1 MECGSHSF
9 ESVQFELLT
18 ELSKGPQ
25 TIIMALIVALSASQ
39 FNPSHIS
46 VYLQELVKK
55 NTCTES
61 QTGPHPDLLPVQSQ

>member
-1 MECGSHSF
+1 
-9 ESVQFELLT
+9 
-18 ELSKGPQ
+18 
-25 TIIMALIVALSASQ
+25 MALIVALSASQ